1 MKKVFTEFKEFI
13 VTGNVIDLA
22 VGVVI
27 GSAFT
32 AIVTRVVEGLIT
44 PLIALVISLFTNS
57 TSMDDSIGALVW
69 SPRKGV
75 VFDFG
80 SVITAIITFLITG
93 FVLFI
98 VVKGIN
104 KLQSLNKAP
113 EEEEEEEEEVT
124 AEDYLAEI
132 RDLLR
137 LQSGLPVDVE
147 IVDEDKKEDN
157 V

>member
-1 MKKVFTEFKEFI
+1 MKKLFTEFKEFI

-93 FVLFI
+93 FVLFA

-104 KLQSLNKAP
+104 KLNKFNKAP
-113 EEEEEEEEEVT
+113 EEEEEEEEVT